1 MRHLSRVRMNMKEIA
16 NLKEA
21 SNVNRAIAADE
32 TKPEAQRVEAE
43 QRIAEIDMR
52 IQLLRMENDK
62 L

>member
-21 SNVNRAIAADE
+21 AKVNRAIAGDKTKTDE
-32 TKPEAQRVEAE
+32 KRVEAE
-43 QRIAEIDMR
+43 QRVAEIDMR